1 MAPTKKNYAKAK
13 VWGERITTTLE
24 GPLMGV
30 IQQMLT
36 SVPADN
42 HEYLLGKL
50 KQISDDI
57 RGITPAEPA
66 PDKHIPEHTAGPWR
80 NESGFIV
87 GPDYPGK
94 GIIATVNT
102 CRGDD
107 AEANGHL
114 ITAAPDLL
122 SELEGCMKAL
132 GRMIEKH
139 DPDSIEAEWIGHANQ
154 AIRNAKKPSAADI
167 CSYACGHDVG
177 KDCAPNCTRAK
188 AKGGN

>member
-57 RGITPAEPA
+57 RGITTAEPV
-66 PDKHIPEHTAGPWR
+66 PSEDG
-80 NESGFIV
+80 
-87 GPDYPGK
+87 
-94 GIIATVNT
+94 
-102 CRGDD
+102 
-107 AEANGHL
+107 
-114 ITAAPDLL
+114 LL
-122 SELEGCMKAL
+122 TTLEGCMKAIDRL
-132 GRMIEKH
+132 CYKH
-139 DPDSIEAEWIGHANQ
+139 DPDSIEAEWIGHANE
-154 AIRNAKKPSAADI
+154 AIR
-167 CSYACGHDVG
+167 
-177 KDCAPNCTRAK
+177 K
-188 AKGGN
+188 AKGEA